1 MSIPDHRFIKQF
13 SSSIKWKEDG
23 IYYADSSS
31 KISYPDHG
39 NDNCFEIEEK
49 SFWFRHRNN
58 CIIEMI
64 NNYPPIINGPI
75 FDVGGGNGFVSKG
88 LLDAGFDVVFVEPGL
103 YGAMNAKNRG
113 IKNVICATTH
123 TAKFQSGTIPSIG
136 VFDVVEHIE
145 DDIGFLK
152 HLRELL
158 VPGGML
164 YLTVPAYQFL
174 WSQDDIHAGHFRR
187 YSLGQFKEKLL
198 KSGFKISYSTYI
210 FVFLPFFVFIFRTLR
225 YYLKLNNNSYNDNT
239 RHIKD
244 HSCRMGIVGKLLN
257 FLMNFEL
264 NRVKSK
270 NSIFLGGS
278 CMLAVQKP
286 YIKPVK
292 SRQTY

>member
-1 MSIPDHRFIKQF
+1 MGNQYPFDITTYSSFVSIGDN
-13 SSSIKWKEDG
+13 G
-23 IYYADSSS
+23 IYYADSSE
-31 KISYPDHG
+31 KVSYPDDG
-39 NDNCFEIEEK
+39 NNNSLEFEEN
-49 SFWFRHRNN
+49 SFWFSHRNN
-58 CIIEMI
+58 CITQMI
-64 NNYPPIINGPI
+64 NNYPPTKNGFI

-88 LLDAGFDVVFVEPGL
+88 LLDAGFDVVLVEPGL

-123 TAKFQSGTIPSIG
+123 TAKFQSGTIHSIG

-152 HLRELL
+152 HLYELL
-158 VPGGML
+158 VPGGIL

-187 YSLGQFKEKLL
+187 YSLAQIKEILL

-210 FVFLPFFVFIFRTLR
+210 FVFLPFFVFFFRTLR
-225 YYLKLNNNSYNDNT
+225 FYLKLNNNSCDDNT
-239 RHIKD
+239 RHKKD
-244 HSCRMGIVGKLLN
+244 HSYRLGIVGKLLN
-257 FLMNFEL
+257 FFMNFEL
-264 NRVKSK
+264 NRIESK

-286 YIKPVK
+286 HI
-292 SRQTY
+292 TL